1 MCVKKKLIKKIPTK
15 KWNSPTY
22 FLPHMEQESAVAQ
35 IQCMKSRV
43 AGPVTELIVCVCDV
57 RACGETWGRAGS
69 LLSLQTDWWSL
80 FDVVERG
87 RLQAESLCH
96 TLTPSETLFF
106 FFSFPQTPTYQFC
119 SSGESGCLFSN
130 IALRICQ
137 GYSPELLFRKW
148 KNEMVMLIMLGGSL
162 INHFSLRWT
171 KCISFI
177 FII

>member
-1 MCVKKKLIKKIPTK
+1 MKFSYLLSSSYGARISSCSNPVHEIEGCRSGHRAHCV
-15 KWNSPTY
+15 
-22 FLPHMEQESAVAQ
+22 
-35 IQCMKSRV
+35 R
-43 AGPVTELIVCVCDV
+43 VCDV

-177 FII
+177 SII